1 MIRDFSEKAK
11 QKLEGYADDAAA
23 SSTWGKINDWFS
35 DRGMDFR
42 SWTGKLGIENYINDV
57 DTYHQKII
65 DKNNATKKKIDT
77 IFSNV
82 QSVDT
87 KSMAAMNRQIT
98 CGNNIIKLI
107 NDLAASISPDGGNL
121 DMAGMKGTLDADV
134 ARIKN
139 PESAKNEKT
148 EKEKLGAGD
157 TSCKK
162 SSDPVNLSTGNFI
175 YDHEDMQAGGEIPL
189 SFHRYYNSKDTGTG
203 TMGSCFLHNYE
214 MEVQKQPDQKA
225 AVRMHDGQFYYFA
238 ETDTGYVAENA
249 AMGLLERTEDG
260 YKLTCH
266 PGMDAVYFD
275 KNGKAARQENTNKR
289 GITFIRDE
297 RGRLEKAETDTGSFL
312 EYAYDSEGMLKE
324 VTDHAGRKVKLEYDG
339 DMLKTVTTPSGAV
352 YTYSY
357 GDNGR
362 ITETVNARN
371 VTAVRNRYDSLFR
384 VTHQEF
390 PDGGTMDFEYD
401 DKNSRVTL
409 TERNGSRIT
418 YVHDSRYR
426 NTATLYEDGTREKYL
441 YNDRNQCICRTDR
454 NGHTVRMSYDSRG
467 NLTQTVDAGKR
478 RINFTY
484 DIYNNLTSLSINGKT
499 RLKNH
504 YDSKGNLT
512 GTTDALGNRTKI
524 KNDVFGRAEKITYA
538 DGSSTEISYDRRGNI
553 TAVTDG
559 NGNSTSYEYDLLNR
573 VIKTTDANNNGTH
586 FSYDA
591 SDRIST
597 VTDALGNV
605 RKYTYNAGGKVTGLT
620 DFDGKTVSF
629 DYNDL
634 GKISAYTDK
643 EGYRAELAYDRM
655 WNVSS
660 IKSPDGGIQRFIY
673 DSDNRLK
680 EHTLP
685 MGGKIRYAYDAA
697 GNLLSET
704 DAAGNTARYAYD
716 EADRLVRMEAADG
729 AVTTFGYDHE
739 GNLVSET
746 DALGHVTEYTYD
758 DLGRRTSV
766 TDTAGATTSVCYNEI
781 GNVDRI
787 CHPNGSSTVYT
798 YEKGGRLRS
807 VLYPDGSGE
816 KYSYDAKGN
825 MTERITMSGERYHYS
840 YDVLDRIVSITNAV
854 GGTQHFE
861 YDALG
866 HVTEAADEN
875 GNITRYEY
883 TPNGNLSKVTDALG
897 NETFYQYDA
906 MGHLTQT
913 SCTGTG
919 GEQTQNT
926 AYTWDKEGHVV
937 AVTDP
942 LGDVER
948 YTYDPAGRMKEKVDK
963 DGYET
968 SFRYGKDGQVEEI
981 CYADGRT
988 VSLTYNAIRQLE
1000 EVKDWLGTTRIA
1012 VDEAGRVSSVTDP
1025 YGKTVG
1031 YEWGSMGERTSVLY
1045 PDGRKA
1051 AYEYNKAM
1059 QLTAMKLISNGS
1071 QEKTIRYRYDD
1082 AGRLT
1087 GKQFPGGSST
1097 SYAYGNLGRVSEILH
1112 TGADFS
1118 EHYIYGY
1125 DILGNKTS
1133 AAKERTGIQA
1143 DSGRYEYSYDE
1154 MNRLTG
1160 VMHDGQQLRSY
1171 SYDAFGN
1178 RRRKTEYTQN
1188 GKLITTYGY
1197 NTKNQLTT
1205 ENSENGIRN
1214 YSYDHRGNLLSVTS
1228 GEEVLKAYGFDA
1240 ANQMSSS
1247 MGMTD
1252 GIIQKAVYQ
1261 YNGLGHRMGQSIA
1274 TGDAAPAR
1282 TIRYTL
1288 DLTRQYHNLLQKT
1301 TDRRTDG
1308 NLLHSSQIYFWDGN
1322 VAGMEEE
1329 GRDHFYFQDD
1339 LGSPMRLADEA
1350 GRSEEAYGFDE
1361 FGNDIRTAKDIFQ
1374 DSLQSFG
1381 FTGYQMDSAGGL
1393 YFAQARRYDAG
1404 AGRFVSEDFLK
1415 GHIAVPYTM
1424 NHYSYCWNRPMDLVD
1439 LNGKFP
1445 SLRDLKKF
1453 WNKYIYGEETIG
1465 SSTNTVVTGKNWGIG
1480 TYHSEVY
1487 DITKTSDKYTGSWI
1501 KNVTTLGNDGNS
1513 QSYSLNIPSADLGK
1527 GNKFG
1532 IPTSLGVT
1540 FSNGGVSLDANIG
1553 IDLGKLNVNIPIS
1566 IGLNWDNLVSVDA
1579 SLNGGWADN
1588 SYGLDLSAGLHP
1600 GSNVKLGVH
1609 EKHAVDEKTT
1619 IKTENGVYMRMG
1631 YVYVVVIAA
1640 AALGS
1645 MLYGNDPSSAGQTI
1659 INFINNFVN
1668 NGVCPA
1674 LQ

>member
-1 MIRDFSEKAK
+1 MTRDFSEKAK

-23 SSTWGKINDWFS
+23 SSTWGKIKDWFS
-35 DRGMDFR
+35 DRGMDFQ

-121 DMAGMKGTLDADV
+121 DMAGMKGTLDADA

-139 PESAKNEKT
+139 PESAKSEKT

-275 KNGKAARQENTNKR
+275 ENGKAARQENTNKR

-297 RGRLEKAETDTGSFL
+297 RGRLAKAETDTGSFL
-312 EYAYDSEGMLKE
+312 EYAYNSEGMLME
-324 VTDHAGRKVKLEYDG
+324 VTDHVGRKVKLEYDG
-339 DMLKTVTTPSGAV
+339 GMLKTVTTPSGAV

-484 DIYNNLTSLSINGKT
+484 DIFNNLTSLSINGRT

-512 GTTDALGNRTKI
+512 GTTDALGNRTTI

-538 DGSSTEISYDRRGNI
+538 DGSSTELSYDRRGNI

-573 VIKTTDANNNGTH
+573 VIKTTDANNNGIH

-605 RKYTYNAGGKVTGLT
+605 RKYTYNAG
-620 DFDGKTVSF
+620 
-629 DYNDL
+629 
-634 GKISAYTDK
+634 
-643 EGYRAELAYDRM
+643 
-655 WNVSS
+655 
-660 IKSPDGGIQRFIY
+660 
-673 DSDNRLK
+673 
-680 EHTLP
+680 EHW
-685 MGGKIRYAYDAA
+685 
-697 GNLLSET
+697 
-704 DAAGNTARYAYD
+704 
-716 EADRLVRMEAADG
+716 
-729 AVTTFGYDHE
+729 
-739 GNLVSET
+739 
-746 DALGHVTEYTYD
+746 
-758 DLGRRTSV
+758 
-766 TDTAGATTSVCYNEI
+766 
-781 GNVDRI
+781 
-787 CHPNGSSTVYT
+787 
-798 YEKGGRLRS
+798 
-807 VLYPDGSGE
+807 
-816 KYSYDAKGN
+816 
-825 MTERITMSGERYHYS
+825 HYS
-840 YDVLDRIVSITNAV
+840 HDALDRIIAITNPA
-854 GGTQHFE
+854 GGVAKFT

-866 HVTEAADEN
+866 RVTKAEDEN
-875 GNITRYEY
+875 GNTTCYEY
-883 TPNGNLSKVTDALG
+883 TPNGNLAKVTDALG

-906 MGHLTQT
+906 MGHLTQS
-913 SCTGTG
+913 SCTGAN
-919 GEQTQNT
+919 GEEPQNT
-926 AYTWDKEGHVV
+926 TYAWDKEGHVL

-948 YTYDPAGRMKEKVDK
+948 YTYDPAGRMKAKVDK

-968 SFRYGKDGQVEEI
+968 AISYGADGQAEEI
-981 CYADGRT
+981 RYADGRT

-1000 EVKDWLGTTRIA
+1000 EVKDWLGTTKIA
-1012 VDEAGRVSSVTDP
+1012 MDEAGRVSSVTDP

-1031 YEWGSMGERTSVLY
+1031 YEWGSMGERTAVLY

-1059 QLTAMKLISNGS
+1059 QLTAMKLISNME
-1071 QEKTIRYRYDD
+1071 QEKTIRYCYDE

-1087 GKQFPGGSST
+1087 GKQFPGGNRT
-1097 SYAYGNLGRVSEILH
+1097 DYHYNGAGKVEEILH
-1112 TGADFS
+1112 TGADFT
-1118 EHYIYGY
+1118 ERYHYGY
-1125 DILGNKTS
+1125 DVMGNKIT
-1133 AAKERTGIQA
+1133 AEKERPGLPE
-1143 DSGRYEYSYDE
+1143 DSGSFSYGYDE
-1154 MNRLTG
+1154 LNRLIHVSQNGKT
-1160 VMHDGQQLRSY
+1160 LRAY
-1171 SYDAFGN
+1171 GYDAFGN
-1178 RRRKTEYTQN
+1178 RSRKTEYQTA
-1188 GKLITTYGY
+1188 GELVTTYRY
-1197 NTKNQLTT
+1197 NTKNQLMQETDAHET
-1205 ENSENGIRN
+1205 KD
-1214 YSYDHRGNLLSVTS
+1214 YAYDHRGNLLSVTS

-1240 ANQMSSS
+1240 TNQMSSS
-1247 MGMTD
+1247 MGRTD
-1252 GIIQKAVYQ
+1252 GTIQKAVYQ
-1261 YNGLGHRMGQSIA
+1261 YNGLGHRMRQRIA

-1308 NLLHSSQIYFWDGN
+1308 NLLHSSQVYFWDGN
-1322 VAGMEEE
+1322 VAGMKEE

-1339 LGSPMRLADEA
+1339 LGSPMRLTDET

-1361 FGNDIRTAKDIFQ
+1361 FGNNIRTAKDIFQ
-1374 DSLQSFG
+1374 DSMQSFG

-1393 YFAQARRYDAG
+1393 YFAQARRYDSG
-1404 AGRFVSEDFLK
+1404 IGRFVSEDIMR
-1415 GHIAVPYTM
+1415 GHIAVPFTM

-1445 SLRDLKKF
+1445 SWRDLKKF
-1453 WNKYIYGEETIG
+1453 WNKYIYGEDTIG

-1553 IDLGKLNVNIPIS
+1553 IDLGQLNVNIPIS

-1640 AALGS
+1640 AAMGS

>member
-23 SSTWGKINDWFS
+23 SSTWGKIKDWFS

-121 DMAGMKGTLDADV
+121 DMAGMKGTLDAD
-134 ARIKN
+134 ATRIKN
-139 PESAKNEKT
+139 PESAKSEKT

-275 KNGKAARQENTNKR
+275 ENGKAARQENTNKR

-297 RGRLEKAETDTGSFL
+297 RGRLAKAETDTGSFL

-339 DMLKTVTTPSGAV
+339 GMLKTVTTPSGAV

-426 NTATLYEDGTREKYL
+426 NTATLYEDGTKEKYL

-484 DIYNNLTSLSINGKT
+484 DIYNNLTSLSINGRT

-504 YDSKGNLT
+504 YDSKGNMT

-538 DGSSTEISYDRRGNI
+538 DGSSTELSYDRRGNI
-553 TAVTDG
+553 TA
-559 NGNSTSYEYDLLNR
+559 
-573 VIKTTDANNNGTH
+573 
-586 FSYDA
+586 
-591 SDRIST
+591 

-758 DLGRRTSV
+758 DLGRRTGV
-766 TDTAGATTSVCYNEI
+766 TDAAGATTSVCYNEI

-942 LGDVER
+942 LGDMET
-948 YTYDPAGRMKEKVDK
+948 YTYDPAGRMTSKTDR

-968 SFRYGKDGQVEEI
+968 AISYGADGQVEEI
-981 CYADGRT
+981 RYADGRT

-1000 EVKDWLGTTRIA
+1000 EVKDWLGTTKIA
-1012 VDEAGRVSSVTDP
+1012 MDEAGRVSSVTDP

-1051 AYEYNKAM
+1051 AYEYNEAM
-1059 QLTAMKLISNGS
+1059 QLTAMKLITNGA
-1071 QEKTIRYRYDD
+1071 QEKTIRYHYDD

-1133 AAKERTGIQA
+1133 AAKERTGIQV

-1301 TDRRTDG
+1301 G
-1308 NLLHSSQIYFWDGN
+1308 NGPDQTYFWDGN

-1339 LGSPMRLADEA
+1339 LGSPMRLTDET

-1374 DSLQSFG
+1374 DSMQSFG

-1439 LNGKFP
+1439 LNGMWPKWVETTVKAVTVVATVVVVGAVVVGTGGTAAVIMAGALTTGVVSGNVNEALGGSYINGFAGGVLAGAVQSVTSLAGPVGNILGGCANGLGSAVTDTLDNLDPWSNKKKSVQQVRSDAVTSSAKGMAFSIPGGYMQWATGP
-1445 SLRDLKKF
+1445 SNTTAQALMRGY
-1453 WNKYIYGEETIG
+1453 NKN
-1465 SSTNTVVTGKNWGIG
+1465 STNVYGVFYGLIDNGLLAADSTGNLF
-1480 TYHSEVY
+1480 TNSPAYVEE
-1487 DITKTSDKYTGSWI
+1487 KTSD
-1501 KNVTTLGNDGNS
+1501 
-1513 QSYSLNIPSADLGK
+1513 
-1527 GNKFG
+1527 
-1532 IPTSLGVT
+1532 
-1540 FSNGGVSLDANIG
+1540 
-1553 IDLGKLNVNIPIS
+1553 
-1566 IGLNWDNLVSVDA
+1566 
-1579 SLNGGWADN
+1579 
-1588 SYGLDLSAGLHP
+1588 
-1600 GSNVKLGVH
+1600 VK
-1609 EKHAVDEKTT
+1609 ERNEDKE
-1619 IKTENGVYMRMG
+1619 
-1631 YVYVVVIAA
+1631 
-1640 AALGS
+1640 
-1645 MLYGNDPSSAGQTI
+1645 
-1659 INFINNFVN
+1659 
-1668 NGVCPA
+1668 
-1674 LQ
+1674 

>member
-121 DMAGMKGTLDADV
+121 DMAGMKGTLEADA

-139 PESAKNEKT
+139 PESAKSEKT

-275 KNGKAARQENTNKR
+275 ENGKAARQENTNKR
-289 GITFIRDE
+289 GITFIHDE
-297 RGRLEKAETDTGSFL
+297 RGRLAKAETDTGSFL
-312 EYAYDSEGMLKE
+312 EYAYDSEGMLME

-339 DMLKTVTTPSGAV
+339 GMLKTVTTPSGAV

-484 DIYNNLTSLSINGKT
+484 DIYNNLTSLSINGRT

-538 DGSSTEISYDRRGNI
+538 DGSSTELSYDRRGNI

-643 EGYRAELAYDRM
+643 EGYRAEISYDRM

-758 DLGRRTSV
+758 DLGRRTGV
-766 TDTAGATTSVCYNEI
+766 MDAAGAVTGIIYNEA
-781 GNVDRI
+781 GNVAEIRY
-787 CHPNGSSTVYT
+787 PNGSRTMYA
-798 YEKGGRLRS
+798 YERGGRIES

-816 KYSYDAKGN
+816 SYAYDAAGN
-825 MTERITMSGERYHYS
+825 MTDRTTNAGEHWHYS
-840 YDVLDRIVSITNAV
+840 HDALDRITAITNPA
-854 GGTQHFE
+854 GGEAKFT

-866 HVTEAADEN
+866 RVTKADDEN
-875 GNITRYEY
+875 GNTTCYEY
-883 TPNGNLSKVTDALG
+883 TPNGNLAKVTDALG

-906 MGHLTQT
+906 MGHLTQS
-913 SCTGTG
+913 SCTGAN
-919 GEQTQNT
+919 GEEPQNT
-926 AYTWDKEGHVV
+926 TYTWDKEGHVLAV
-937 AVTDP
+937 ADP

-948 YTYDPAGRMKEKVDK
+948 YTYDPAGRMKAKVDK

-968 SFRYGKDGQVEEI
+968 SFHYGKDGQVEEI

-1000 EVKDWLGTTRIA
+1000 EVKDWLGTTRISM
-1012 VDEAGRVSSVTDP
+1012 DEAGRVSSVTDP

-1031 YEWGSMGERTSVLY
+1031 YEWGSMGERTAVLY

-1051 AYEYNKAM
+1051 AYEYNKVM
-1059 QLTAMKLISNGS
+1059 QLTAMKLISNKE
-1071 QEKTIRYRYDD
+1071 QEKTIRYCYDE

-1087 GKQFPGGSST
+1087 GKQFPGGNRT
-1097 SYAYGNLGRVSEILH
+1097 DYRYNGAGKVEEILH
-1112 TGADFS
+1112 TGADFT
-1118 EHYIYGY
+1118 ERYHYGY
-1125 DILGNKTS
+1125 DVMGNKIT
-1133 AAKERTGIQA
+1133 AEKERPGLLE
-1143 DSGRYEYSYDE
+1143 DSGSFSYGYDE
-1154 MNRLTG
+1154 LNRLIHVSQNGKT
-1160 VMHDGQQLRSY
+1160 LRSY
-1171 SYDAFGN
+1171 GYDAFGN
-1178 RRRKTEYTQN
+1178 RSKKTEYQTA
-1188 GKLITTYGY
+1188 GELVTTYRY
-1197 NTKNQLTT
+1197 NTKNQLMQ
-1205 ENSENGIRN
+1205 ENDAHGTKD
-1214 YSYDHRGNLLSVTS
+1214 YAYDHRGNLLSVTS
-1228 GEEVLKAYGFDA
+1228 GEEVLKAYWFDA
-1240 ANQMSSS
+1240 ANQMSCS
-1247 MGMTD
+1247 MGRTD
-1252 GIIQKAVYQ
+1252 GTIQKAVYQ

-1301 TDRRTDG
+1301 G
-1308 NLLHSSQIYFWDGN
+1308 NGPDQTYFWDGN

-1339 LGSPMRLADEA
+1339 LGSPMRLTDET

-1361 FGNDIRTAKDIFQ
+1361 FGNNIRTAKDIFQ
-1374 DSLQSFG
+1374 DSMQSFG

-1393 YFAQARRYDAG
+1393 YFAQARRYDSG
-1404 AGRFVSEDFLK
+1404 IGRFVSEDIMR
-1415 GHIAVPYTM
+1415 GHIAVPFTM

-1445 SLRDLKKF
+1445 SWRDLKKF

-1465 SSTNTVVTGKNWGIG
+1465 SSTNTVVTGKNWGMG

>member
-1 MIRDFSEKAK
+1 
-11 QKLEGYADDAAA
+11 
-23 SSTWGKINDWFS
+23 
-35 DRGMDFR
+35 
-42 SWTGKLGIENYINDV
+42 
-57 DTYHQKII
+57 
-65 DKNNATKKKIDT
+65 
-77 IFSNV
+77 
-82 QSVDT
+82 
-87 KSMAAMNRQIT
+87 
-98 CGNNIIKLI
+98 
-107 NDLAASISPDGGNL
+107 
-121 DMAGMKGTLDADV
+121 
-134 ARIKN
+134 
-139 PESAKNEKT
+139 
-148 EKEKLGAGD
+148 
-157 TSCKK
+157 
-162 SSDPVNLSTGNFI
+162 
-175 YDHEDMQAGGEIPL
+175 
-189 SFHRYYNSKDTGTG
+189 
-203 TMGSCFLHNYE
+203 
-214 MEVQKQPDQKA
+214 
-225 AVRMHDGQFYYFA
+225 
-238 ETDTGYVAENA
+238 
-249 AMGLLERTEDG
+249 
-260 YKLTCH
+260 
-266 PGMDAVYFD
+266 
-275 KNGKAARQENTNKR
+275 
-289 GITFIRDE
+289 
-297 RGRLEKAETDTGSFL
+297 
-312 EYAYDSEGMLKE
+312 
-324 VTDHAGRKVKLEYDG
+324 
-339 DMLKTVTTPSGAV
+339 
-352 YTYSY
+352 
-357 GDNGR
+357 
-362 ITETVNARN
+362 
-371 VTAVRNRYDSLFR
+371 
-384 VTHQEF
+384 
-390 PDGGTMDFEYD
+390 
-401 DKNSRVTL
+401 
-409 TERNGSRIT
+409 
-418 YVHDSRYR
+418 
-426 NTATLYEDGTREKYL
+426 
-441 YNDRNQCICRTDR
+441 
-454 NGHTVRMSYDSRG
+454 
-467 NLTQTVDAGKR
+467 
-478 RINFTY
+478 
-484 DIYNNLTSLSINGKT
+484 
-499 RLKNH
+499 
-504 YDSKGNLT
+504 
-512 GTTDALGNRTKI
+512 
-524 KNDVFGRAEKITYA
+524 
-538 DGSSTEISYDRRGNI
+538 
-553 TAVTDG
+553 
-559 NGNSTSYEYDLLNR
+559 
-573 VIKTTDANNNGTH
+573 
-586 FSYDA
+586 
-591 SDRIST
+591 
-597 VTDALGNV
+597 
-605 RKYTYNAGGKVTGLT
+605 
-620 DFDGKTVSF
+620 
-629 DYNDL
+629 
-634 GKISAYTDK
+634 
-643 EGYRAELAYDRM
+643 
-655 WNVSS
+655 
-660 IKSPDGGIQRFIY
+660 
-673 DSDNRLK
+673 
-680 EHTLP
+680 

-758 DLGRRTSV
+758 DLGRRTGV
-766 TDTAGATTSVCYNEI
+766 TDAAGETTSVCYNEI

-942 LGDVER
+942 LGDMET
-948 YTYDPAGRMKEKVDK
+948 YTYDPAGRMTSKTDR

-968 SFRYGKDGQVEEI
+968 AISYGADGQVEEI
-981 CYADGRT
+981 RYADGRT

-1000 EVKDWLGTTRIA
+1000 EVKDWLGTTKIA
-1012 VDEAGRVSSVTDP
+1012 MDEAGRVSSVTDP

-1031 YEWGSMGERTSVLY
+1031 YEWGRMGERTAVLY

-1051 AYEYNKAM
+1051 AYEYNKVM
-1059 QLTAMKLISNGS
+1059 QLTAMKLISNKE
-1071 QEKTIRYRYDD
+1071 QEKTIRYCYDE

-1087 GKQFPGGSST
+1087 GKQFPGGNRT
-1097 SYAYGNLGRVSEILH
+1097 DYRYNGAGKVEEILH
-1112 TGADFS
+1112 TGADFT
-1118 EHYIYGY
+1118 ERYHYGY
-1125 DILGNKTS
+1125 DVMGNKIT
-1133 AAKERTGIQA
+1133 AEKERPGLLE
-1143 DSGRYEYSYDE
+1143 DSGSFSYGYDE
-1154 MNRLTG
+1154 LNRLIHVSQNGKT
-1160 VMHDGQQLRSY
+1160 LRSY
-1171 SYDAFGN
+1171 GYDAFGN
-1178 RRRKTEYTQN
+1178 RSKKTEYQTA
-1188 GKLITTYGY
+1188 GELVTTYRY
-1197 NTKNQLTT
+1197 NTKNQLMQ
-1205 ENSENGIRN
+1205 ENDAHGTKD
-1214 YSYDHRGNLLSVTS
+1214 YAYDHRGNLLSVTS
-1228 GEEVLKAYGFDA
+1228 GEEVLKAYWFDA

-1247 MGMTD
+1247 MGRTD
-1252 GIIQKAVYQ
+1252 GTIQKAVYQ

-1301 TDRRTDG
+1301 G
-1308 NLLHSSQIYFWDGN
+1308 NGPDQTYFWDGN

-1339 LGSPMRLADEA
+1339 LGSPMRLTDET

-1361 FGNDIRTAKDIFQ
+1361 FGNNIRTAKDIFQ
-1374 DSLQSFG
+1374 DSMQSFG

-1393 YFAQARRYDAG
+1393 YFAQARRYDSG
-1404 AGRFVSEDFLK
+1404 IGRFVSEDIMR
-1415 GHIAVPYTM
+1415 GHIAVPFTM

-1445 SLRDLKKF
+1445 SWRDLKKF

-1465 SSTNTVVTGKNWGIG
+1465 SSTNTVVTGKNWGMG

>member
-1 MIRDFSEKAK
+1 MS
-11 QKLEGYADDAAA
+11 
-23 SSTWGKINDWFS
+23 
-35 DRGMDFR
+35 
-42 SWTGKLGIENYINDV
+42 
-57 DTYHQKII
+57 
-65 DKNNATKKKIDT
+65 
-77 IFSNV
+77 
-82 QSVDT
+82 
-87 KSMAAMNRQIT
+87 
-98 CGNNIIKLI
+98 GN
-107 NDLAASISPDGGNL
+107 
-121 DMAGMKGTLDADV
+121 
-134 ARIKN
+134 
-139 PESAKNEKT
+139 
-148 EKEKLGAGD
+148 
-157 TSCKK
+157 
-162 SSDPVNLSTGNFI
+162 
-175 YDHEDMQAGGEIPL
+175 
-189 SFHRYYNSKDTGTG
+189 
-203 TMGSCFLHNYE
+203 
-214 MEVQKQPDQKA
+214 
-225 AVRMHDGQFYYFA
+225 
-238 ETDTGYVAENA
+238 
-249 AMGLLERTEDG
+249 
-260 YKLTCH
+260 
-266 PGMDAVYFD
+266 
-275 KNGKAARQENTNKR
+275 
-289 GITFIRDE
+289 
-297 RGRLEKAETDTGSFL
+297 
-312 EYAYDSEGMLKE
+312 
-324 VTDHAGRKVKLEYDG
+324 
-339 DMLKTVTTPSGAV
+339 
-352 YTYSY
+352 
-357 GDNGR
+357 
-362 ITETVNARN
+362 
-371 VTAVRNRYDSLFR
+371 
-384 VTHQEF
+384 
-390 PDGGTMDFEYD
+390 
-401 DKNSRVTL
+401 TL
-409 TERNGSRIT
+409 T
-418 YVHDSRYR
+418 
-426 NTATLYEDGTREKYL
+426 
-441 YNDRNQCICRTDR
+441 
-454 NGHTVRMSYDSRG
+454 MP
-467 NLTQTVDAGKR
+467 
-478 RINFTY
+478 
-484 DIYNNLTSLSINGKT
+484 
-499 RLKNH
+499 
-504 YDSKGNLT
+504 
-512 GTTDALGNRTKI
+512 
-524 KNDVFGRAEKITYA
+524 
-538 DGSSTEISYDRRGNI
+538 
-553 TAVTDG
+553 
-559 NGNSTSYEYDLLNR
+559 
-573 VIKTTDANNNGTH
+573 
-586 FSYDA
+586 
-591 SDRIST
+591 
-597 VTDALGNV
+597 
-605 RKYTYNAGGKVTGLT
+605 GGKVTGLT

-643 EGYRAELAYDRM
+643 EGYRAEISYDRM

-758 DLGRRTSV
+758 DLGRRTGV
-766 TDTAGATTSVCYNEI
+766 MDAAGAVTGIIYNEA
-781 GNVDRI
+781 GNVAEIRY
-787 CHPNGSSTVYT
+787 PNGSRTMYA
-798 YEKGGRLRS
+798 YERGGRIES

-816 KYSYDAKGN
+816 SYAYDAAGN
-825 MTERITMSGERYHYS
+825 MTDRTTNAGEHWHYS
-840 YDVLDRIVSITNAV
+840 HDALDRITAITNPA
-854 GGTQHFE
+854 GGEAKFT

-866 HVTEAADEN
+866 RVTKADDEN
-875 GNITRYEY
+875 GNTTCYEY
-883 TPNGNLSKVTDALG
+883 TPNGNLAKVTDALG

-906 MGHLTQT
+906 MGHLTQS
-913 SCTGTG
+913 SCTGAN
-919 GEQTQNT
+919 GEEPQNT
-926 AYTWDKEGHVV
+926 TYTWDKEGHVLAV
-937 AVTDP
+937 ADP

-948 YTYDPAGRMKEKVDK
+948 YTYDPAGRMKAKVDK

-968 SFRYGKDGQVEEI
+968 AISYGADGQAEEI
-981 CYADGRT
+981 RYADGRT

-1000 EVKDWLGTTRIA
+1000 EVKDWLGTTKIA
-1012 VDEAGRVSSVTDP
+1012 MDEAGRVSSVTDP

-1031 YEWGSMGERTSVLY
+1031 YEWGSMGERTAVLY

-1051 AYEYNKAM
+1051 AYEYNKVM
-1059 QLTAMKLISNGS
+1059 QLTAMKLISNKE
-1071 QEKTIRYRYDD
+1071 QEKTIRYCYDE

-1087 GKQFPGGSST
+1087 GKQFPGGNRT
-1097 SYAYGNLGRVSEILH
+1097 DYHYNGAGKVEEILH
-1112 TGADFS
+1112 TGADFT
-1118 EHYIYGY
+1118 ERYHYGY
-1125 DILGNKTS
+1125 DVMGNKIT
-1133 AAKERTGIQA
+1133 AEKERPGLPE
-1143 DSGRYEYSYDE
+1143 DSGNFSYGYDE
-1154 MNRLTG
+1154 LNRLIHVSQNGKT
-1160 VMHDGQQLRSY
+1160 LRSY
-1171 SYDAFGN
+1171 GYDAFGN
-1178 RRRKTEYTQN
+1178 RSSKTEYQTA
-1188 GKLITTYGY
+1188 GELVTTYRY
-1197 NTKNQLTT
+1197 NTKNQLMQETDAGGT
-1205 ENSENGIRN
+1205 KD
-1214 YSYDHRGNLLSVTS
+1214 YAYDHRGNLLSVTS

-1247 MGMTD
+1247 MGRTD
-1252 GIIQKAVYQ
+1252 GTIQKAVYQ

-1301 TDRRTDG
+1301 G
-1308 NLLHSSQIYFWDGN
+1308 NGPDQTYFWDGN

-1339 LGSPMRLADEA
+1339 LGSPMRLTDET

-1361 FGNDIRTAKDIFQ
+1361 FGNNIRTAKDIFQ
-1374 DSLQSFG
+1374 DSMQSFG
-1381 FTGYQMDSAGGL
+1381 FTGYQMDGAGGL

-1404 AGRFVSEDFLK
+1404 AGRFVSEDILK

-1424 NHYSYCWNRPMDLVD
+1424 NHYNYCWNRPMDLVD

-1445 SLRDLKKF
+1445 SWRDLKKF

-1465 SSTNTVVTGKNWGIG
+1465 SSTNTVVTGKNWGMG

-1553 IDLGKLNVNIPIS
+1553 IDLGQLNVNIPIS

-1640 AALGS
+1640 AAMGS

>member
-1 MIRDFSEKAK
+1 
-11 QKLEGYADDAAA
+11 
-23 SSTWGKINDWFS
+23 
-35 DRGMDFR
+35 
-42 SWTGKLGIENYINDV
+42 
-57 DTYHQKII
+57 
-65 DKNNATKKKIDT
+65 
-77 IFSNV
+77 
-82 QSVDT
+82 
-87 KSMAAMNRQIT
+87 
-98 CGNNIIKLI
+98 
-107 NDLAASISPDGGNL
+107 
-121 DMAGMKGTLDADV
+121 
-134 ARIKN
+134 
-139 PESAKNEKT
+139 
-148 EKEKLGAGD
+148 
-157 TSCKK
+157 
-162 SSDPVNLSTGNFI
+162 
-175 YDHEDMQAGGEIPL
+175 
-189 SFHRYYNSKDTGTG
+189 
-203 TMGSCFLHNYE
+203 
-214 MEVQKQPDQKA
+214 
-225 AVRMHDGQFYYFA
+225 
-238 ETDTGYVAENA
+238 
-249 AMGLLERTEDG
+249 
-260 YKLTCH
+260 
-266 PGMDAVYFD
+266 
-275 KNGKAARQENTNKR
+275 
-289 GITFIRDE
+289 
-297 RGRLEKAETDTGSFL
+297 
-312 EYAYDSEGMLKE
+312 
-324 VTDHAGRKVKLEYDG
+324 
-339 DMLKTVTTPSGAV
+339 
-352 YTYSY
+352 
-357 GDNGR
+357 
-362 ITETVNARN
+362 
-371 VTAVRNRYDSLFR
+371 
-384 VTHQEF
+384 
-390 PDGGTMDFEYD
+390 
-401 DKNSRVTL
+401 
-409 TERNGSRIT
+409 
-418 YVHDSRYR
+418 
-426 NTATLYEDGTREKYL
+426 
-441 YNDRNQCICRTDR
+441 
-454 NGHTVRMSYDSRG
+454 
-467 NLTQTVDAGKR
+467 
-478 RINFTY
+478 
-484 DIYNNLTSLSINGKT
+484 
-499 RLKNH
+499 
-504 YDSKGNLT
+504 
-512 GTTDALGNRTKI
+512 
-524 KNDVFGRAEKITYA
+524 
-538 DGSSTEISYDRRGNI
+538 
-553 TAVTDG
+553 
-559 NGNSTSYEYDLLNR
+559 
-573 VIKTTDANNNGTH
+573 
-586 FSYDA
+586 
-591 SDRIST
+591 
-597 VTDALGNV
+597 
-605 RKYTYNAGGKVTGLT
+605 
-620 DFDGKTVSF
+620 
-629 DYNDL
+629 
-634 GKISAYTDK
+634 
-643 EGYRAELAYDRM
+643 M

-758 DLGRRTSV
+758 DLGRRTGV
-766 TDTAGATTSVCYNEI
+766 MDAAGAVTGIIYNEA
-781 GNVDRI
+781 GNVAEIRY
-787 CHPNGSSTVYT
+787 PNGSRTMYA
-798 YEKGGRLRS
+798 YERGGRIES

-816 KYSYDAKGN
+816 SYAYDAAGN
-825 MTERITMSGERYHYS
+825 MTDRTTNAGEHWHYS
-840 YDVLDRIVSITNAV
+840 HDALDRITAITNPA
-854 GGTQHFE
+854 GGEAKFT

-866 HVTEAADEN
+866 RVTKADDEN
-875 GNITRYEY
+875 GNTTCYEY
-883 TPNGNLSKVTDALG
+883 TPNGNLAKVTDALG

-906 MGHLTQT
+906 MGHLTQS
-913 SCTGTG
+913 SCTGAN
-919 GEQTQNT
+919 GEEPQNT
-926 AYTWDKEGHVV
+926 TYTWDKEGHVLAV
-937 AVTDP
+937 ADP

-948 YTYDPAGRMKEKVDK
+948 YTYDPAGRMKAKVDK

-968 SFRYGKDGQVEEI
+968 SFHYGKDGQVEEI

-1000 EVKDWLGTTRIA
+1000 EVKDWLGTTRISM
-1012 VDEAGRVSSVTDP
+1012 DEAGRVSSVTDP

-1031 YEWGSMGERTSVLY
+1031 YEWGSMGERTAVLY

-1051 AYEYNKAM
+1051 AYEYNKVM
-1059 QLTAMKLISNGS
+1059 QLTAMKLISNKE
-1071 QEKTIRYRYDD
+1071 QEKTIRYCYDE

-1087 GKQFPGGSST
+1087 GKQFPGGNRT
-1097 SYAYGNLGRVSEILH
+1097 DYHYNGAGKVEEILH
-1112 TGADFS
+1112 TGADFT
-1118 EHYIYGY
+1118 ERYHYGY
-1125 DILGNKTS
+1125 DVMGNKIT
-1133 AAKERTGIQA
+1133 AEKERPGLPE
-1143 DSGRYEYSYDE
+1143 DSGNFSYGYDE
-1154 MNRLTG
+1154 LNRLIHVSQNGKT
-1160 VMHDGQQLRSY
+1160 LRSY
-1171 SYDAFGN
+1171 GYDAFGN
-1178 RRRKTEYTQN
+1178 RSSKTEYQTA
-1188 GKLITTYGY
+1188 GELVTTYRY
-1197 NTKNQLTT
+1197 NTKNQLMQETDAGGT
-1205 ENSENGIRN
+1205 KD
-1214 YSYDHRGNLLSVTS
+1214 YAYDHRGNLLSVTS

-1247 MGMTD
+1247 MGRTD
-1252 GIIQKAVYQ
+1252 GTIQKAVYQ

-1301 TDRRTDG
+1301 G
-1308 NLLHSSQIYFWDGN
+1308 NGPDQTYFWDGN

-1339 LGSPMRLADEA
+1339 LGSPMRLTDET

-1361 FGNDIRTAKDIFQ
+1361 FGNNIRTAKDIFQ
-1374 DSLQSFG
+1374 DSMQSFG
-1381 FTGYQMDSAGGL
+1381 FTGYQMDGAGGL

-1404 AGRFVSEDFLK
+1404 AGRFVSEDILK

-1445 SLRDLKKF
+1445 SWRDLKKF

>member
-1 MIRDFSEKAK
+1 
-11 QKLEGYADDAAA
+11 
-23 SSTWGKINDWFS
+23 
-35 DRGMDFR
+35 
-42 SWTGKLGIENYINDV
+42 
-57 DTYHQKII
+57 
-65 DKNNATKKKIDT
+65 
-77 IFSNV
+77 
-82 QSVDT
+82 
-87 KSMAAMNRQIT
+87 
-98 CGNNIIKLI
+98 
-107 NDLAASISPDGGNL
+107 
-121 DMAGMKGTLDADV
+121 
-134 ARIKN
+134 
-139 PESAKNEKT
+139 
-148 EKEKLGAGD
+148 
-157 TSCKK
+157 
-162 SSDPVNLSTGNFI
+162 
-175 YDHEDMQAGGEIPL
+175 
-189 SFHRYYNSKDTGTG
+189 
-203 TMGSCFLHNYE
+203 
-214 MEVQKQPDQKA
+214 
-225 AVRMHDGQFYYFA
+225 
-238 ETDTGYVAENA
+238 
-249 AMGLLERTEDG
+249 
-260 YKLTCH
+260 
-266 PGMDAVYFD
+266 
-275 KNGKAARQENTNKR
+275 
-289 GITFIRDE
+289 
-297 RGRLEKAETDTGSFL
+297 
-312 EYAYDSEGMLKE
+312 
-324 VTDHAGRKVKLEYDG
+324 
-339 DMLKTVTTPSGAV
+339 
-352 YTYSY
+352 
-357 GDNGR
+357 
-362 ITETVNARN
+362 
-371 VTAVRNRYDSLFR
+371 
-384 VTHQEF
+384 
-390 PDGGTMDFEYD
+390 
-401 DKNSRVTL
+401 
-409 TERNGSRIT
+409 
-418 YVHDSRYR
+418 
-426 NTATLYEDGTREKYL
+426 
-441 YNDRNQCICRTDR
+441 
-454 NGHTVRMSYDSRG
+454 
-467 NLTQTVDAGKR
+467 
-478 RINFTY
+478 
-484 DIYNNLTSLSINGKT
+484 
-499 RLKNH
+499 
-504 YDSKGNLT
+504 
-512 GTTDALGNRTKI
+512 
-524 KNDVFGRAEKITYA
+524 
-538 DGSSTEISYDRRGNI
+538 
-553 TAVTDG
+553 
-559 NGNSTSYEYDLLNR
+559 
-573 VIKTTDANNNGTH
+573 
-586 FSYDA
+586 
-591 SDRIST
+591 
-597 VTDALGNV
+597 
-605 RKYTYNAGGKVTGLT
+605 
-620 DFDGKTVSF
+620 
-629 DYNDL
+629 
-634 GKISAYTDK
+634 
-643 EGYRAELAYDRM
+643 M

-704 DAAGNTARYAYD
+704 DSAGNTARYAYD

-758 DLGRRTSV
+758 DLGRRTGV
-766 TDTAGATTSVCYNEI
+766 MDAAGAVTGIIYNEA
-781 GNVDRI
+781 GNVAEIRY
-787 CHPNGSSTVYT
+787 PNGSRTMYA
-798 YEKGGRLRS
+798 YERGGRIES

-816 KYSYDAKGN
+816 SYAYDAAGN
-825 MTERITMSGERYHYS
+825 MTDRTTNAGEHWHYS
-840 YDVLDRIVSITNAV
+840 HDALDRITAITNPA
-854 GGTQHFE
+854 GGEAKFT

-866 HVTEAADEN
+866 RVTKADDEN
-875 GNITRYEY
+875 GNTTCYEY
-883 TPNGNLSKVTDALG
+883 TPNGNLAKVTDALG

-906 MGHLTQT
+906 MGHLTQS
-913 SCTGTG
+913 SCTGAN
-919 GEQTQNT
+919 GEEPQNT
-926 AYTWDKEGHVV
+926 TYTWDKEGHVLAV
-937 AVTDP
+937 ADP

-948 YTYDPAGRMKEKVDK
+948 YTYDPAGRMKAKVDK

-968 SFRYGKDGQVEEI
+968 SFHYGKDGQVEEI

-1000 EVKDWLGTTRIA
+1000 EVKDWLGTTRISM
-1012 VDEAGRVSSVTDP
+1012 DEAGRVSSVTDP

-1031 YEWGSMGERTSVLY
+1031 YEWGSMGERTAVLY

-1051 AYEYNKAM
+1051 AYEYNKVM
-1059 QLTAMKLISNGS
+1059 QLTAMKLISNKE
-1071 QEKTIRYRYDD
+1071 QEKTIRYCYDE

-1087 GKQFPGGSST
+1087 GKQFPGGNRT
-1097 SYAYGNLGRVSEILH
+1097 DYHYNGAGKVEEILH
-1112 TGADFS
+1112 TGADFT
-1118 EHYIYGY
+1118 ERYHYGY
-1125 DILGNKTS
+1125 DVMGNKIT
-1133 AAKERTGIQA
+1133 AEKERPGLPE
-1143 DSGRYEYSYDE
+1143 DSGNFSYGYDE
-1154 MNRLTG
+1154 LNRLIHVSQNGKT
-1160 VMHDGQQLRSY
+1160 LRSY
-1171 SYDAFGN
+1171 GYDAFGN
-1178 RRRKTEYTQN
+1178 RSSKTEYQTA
-1188 GKLITTYGY
+1188 GELVTTYRY
-1197 NTKNQLTT
+1197 NTKNQLMQETDAGGT
-1205 ENSENGIRN
+1205 KD
-1214 YSYDHRGNLLSVTS
+1214 YAYDHRGNLLSVTS

-1247 MGMTD
+1247 MGRTD
-1252 GIIQKAVYQ
+1252 GTIQKAVYQ

-1301 TDRRTDG
+1301 G
-1308 NLLHSSQIYFWDGN
+1308 NGPDQTYFWDGN

-1339 LGSPMRLADEA
+1339 LGSPMRLTDEA

-1361 FGNDIRTAKDIFQ
+1361 FGNNIRTAKDIFQ
-1374 DSLQSFG
+1374 DSMQSFG
-1381 FTGYQMDSAGGL
+1381 FTGYQMDGAGGL

-1404 AGRFVSEDFLK
+1404 AGRFVSEDLLK

-1424 NHYSYCWNRPMDLVD
+1424 NHYNYCWNRPMDLVD

-1445 SLRDLKKF
+1445 SWRDLKKF

-1465 SSTNTVVTGKNWGIG
+1465 SSTNTVVTGKNWGMG

-1640 AALGS
+1640 AAMGS

>member
-1 MIRDFSEKAK
+1 
-11 QKLEGYADDAAA
+11 
-23 SSTWGKINDWFS
+23 
-35 DRGMDFR
+35 
-42 SWTGKLGIENYINDV
+42 
-57 DTYHQKII
+57 
-65 DKNNATKKKIDT
+65 
-77 IFSNV
+77 
-82 QSVDT
+82 
-87 KSMAAMNRQIT
+87 
-98 CGNNIIKLI
+98 
-107 NDLAASISPDGGNL
+107 
-121 DMAGMKGTLDADV
+121 
-134 ARIKN
+134 
-139 PESAKNEKT
+139 
-148 EKEKLGAGD
+148 
-157 TSCKK
+157 
-162 SSDPVNLSTGNFI
+162 
-175 YDHEDMQAGGEIPL
+175 
-189 SFHRYYNSKDTGTG
+189 
-203 TMGSCFLHNYE
+203 
-214 MEVQKQPDQKA
+214 
-225 AVRMHDGQFYYFA
+225 
-238 ETDTGYVAENA
+238 
-249 AMGLLERTEDG
+249 
-260 YKLTCH
+260 
-266 PGMDAVYFD
+266 
-275 KNGKAARQENTNKR
+275 
-289 GITFIRDE
+289 
-297 RGRLEKAETDTGSFL
+297 
-312 EYAYDSEGMLKE
+312 
-324 VTDHAGRKVKLEYDG
+324 
-339 DMLKTVTTPSGAV
+339 
-352 YTYSY
+352 
-357 GDNGR
+357 
-362 ITETVNARN
+362 
-371 VTAVRNRYDSLFR
+371 
-384 VTHQEF
+384 
-390 PDGGTMDFEYD
+390 
-401 DKNSRVTL
+401 
-409 TERNGSRIT
+409 
-418 YVHDSRYR
+418 
-426 NTATLYEDGTREKYL
+426 
-441 YNDRNQCICRTDR
+441 
-454 NGHTVRMSYDSRG
+454 
-467 NLTQTVDAGKR
+467 
-478 RINFTY
+478 
-484 DIYNNLTSLSINGKT
+484 
-499 RLKNH
+499 
-504 YDSKGNLT
+504 
-512 GTTDALGNRTKI
+512 
-524 KNDVFGRAEKITYA
+524 
-538 DGSSTEISYDRRGNI
+538 
-553 TAVTDG
+553 
-559 NGNSTSYEYDLLNR
+559 
-573 VIKTTDANNNGTH
+573 
-586 FSYDA
+586 
-591 SDRIST
+591 
-597 VTDALGNV
+597 
-605 RKYTYNAGGKVTGLT
+605 
-620 DFDGKTVSF
+620 
-629 DYNDL
+629 
-634 GKISAYTDK
+634 
-643 EGYRAELAYDRM
+643 
-655 WNVSS
+655 
-660 IKSPDGGIQRFIY
+660 
-673 DSDNRLK
+673 
-680 EHTLP
+680 
-685 MGGKIRYAYDAA
+685 
-697 GNLLSET
+697 
-704 DAAGNTARYAYD
+704 
-716 EADRLVRMEAADG
+716 
-729 AVTTFGYDHE
+729 
-739 GNLVSET
+739 
-746 DALGHVTEYTYD
+746 
-758 DLGRRTSV
+758 
-766 TDTAGATTSVCYNEI
+766 
-781 GNVDRI
+781 
-787 CHPNGSSTVYT
+787 
-798 YEKGGRLRS
+798 
-807 VLYPDGSGE
+807 
-816 KYSYDAKGN
+816 
-825 MTERITMSGERYHYS
+825 
-840 YDVLDRIVSITNAV
+840 
-854 GGTQHFE
+854 
-861 YDALG
+861 
-866 HVTEAADEN
+866 
-875 GNITRYEY
+875 
-883 TPNGNLSKVTDALG
+883 
-897 NETFYQYDA
+897 

-942 LGDVER
+942 LGDMET
-948 YTYDPAGRMKEKVDK
+948 YTYDPAGRMTSKTDR

-968 SFRYGKDGQVEEI
+968 AISYGADGQVEEI
-981 CYADGRT
+981 RYADGRT

-1012 VDEAGRVSSVTDP
+1012 MDEAGRVSSVTDP

-1031 YEWGSMGERTSVLY
+1031 YEWGRMGERTSVFY

-1051 AYEYNKAM
+1051 AYEYNEAM

-1261 YNGLGHRMGQSIA
+1261 YNGLGHRMGQSIT

-1301 TDRRTDG
+1301 G
-1308 NLLHSSQIYFWDGN
+1308 NGPDQTYFWDGN

-1339 LGSPMRLADEA
+1339 LGSPMRLTDET

-1361 FGNDIRTAKDIFQ
+1361 FGNDIWTAKDIFQ
-1374 DSLQSFG
+1374 DSMQSFG

>member
-1 MIRDFSEKAK
+1 
-11 QKLEGYADDAAA
+11 
-23 SSTWGKINDWFS
+23 
-35 DRGMDFR
+35 
-42 SWTGKLGIENYINDV
+42 
-57 DTYHQKII
+57 
-65 DKNNATKKKIDT
+65 
-77 IFSNV
+77 
-82 QSVDT
+82 
-87 KSMAAMNRQIT
+87 
-98 CGNNIIKLI
+98 
-107 NDLAASISPDGGNL
+107 
-121 DMAGMKGTLDADV
+121 
-134 ARIKN
+134 
-139 PESAKNEKT
+139 
-148 EKEKLGAGD
+148 
-157 TSCKK
+157 
-162 SSDPVNLSTGNFI
+162 
-175 YDHEDMQAGGEIPL
+175 
-189 SFHRYYNSKDTGTG
+189 
-203 TMGSCFLHNYE
+203 
-214 MEVQKQPDQKA
+214 
-225 AVRMHDGQFYYFA
+225 
-238 ETDTGYVAENA
+238 
-249 AMGLLERTEDG
+249 
-260 YKLTCH
+260 
-266 PGMDAVYFD
+266 
-275 KNGKAARQENTNKR
+275 
-289 GITFIRDE
+289 
-297 RGRLEKAETDTGSFL
+297 
-312 EYAYDSEGMLKE
+312 
-324 VTDHAGRKVKLEYDG
+324 
-339 DMLKTVTTPSGAV
+339 
-352 YTYSY
+352 
-357 GDNGR
+357 
-362 ITETVNARN
+362 
-371 VTAVRNRYDSLFR
+371 
-384 VTHQEF
+384 
-390 PDGGTMDFEYD
+390 
-401 DKNSRVTL
+401 
-409 TERNGSRIT
+409 
-418 YVHDSRYR
+418 
-426 NTATLYEDGTREKYL
+426 
-441 YNDRNQCICRTDR
+441 
-454 NGHTVRMSYDSRG
+454 
-467 NLTQTVDAGKR
+467 
-478 RINFTY
+478 
-484 DIYNNLTSLSINGKT
+484 
-499 RLKNH
+499 
-504 YDSKGNLT
+504 
-512 GTTDALGNRTKI
+512 
-524 KNDVFGRAEKITYA
+524 
-538 DGSSTEISYDRRGNI
+538 
-553 TAVTDG
+553 
-559 NGNSTSYEYDLLNR
+559 
-573 VIKTTDANNNGTH
+573 
-586 FSYDA
+586 
-591 SDRIST
+591 
-597 VTDALGNV
+597 
-605 RKYTYNAGGKVTGLT
+605 
-620 DFDGKTVSF
+620 
-629 DYNDL
+629 
-634 GKISAYTDK
+634 
-643 EGYRAELAYDRM
+643 
-655 WNVSS
+655 
-660 IKSPDGGIQRFIY
+660 
-673 DSDNRLK
+673 
-680 EHTLP
+680 
-685 MGGKIRYAYDAA
+685 
-697 GNLLSET
+697 
-704 DAAGNTARYAYD
+704 
-716 EADRLVRMEAADG
+716 
-729 AVTTFGYDHE
+729 
-739 GNLVSET
+739 
-746 DALGHVTEYTYD
+746 
-758 DLGRRTSV
+758 
-766 TDTAGATTSVCYNEI
+766 
-781 GNVDRI
+781 
-787 CHPNGSSTVYT
+787 
-798 YEKGGRLRS
+798 
-807 VLYPDGSGE
+807 
-816 KYSYDAKGN
+816 
-825 MTERITMSGERYHYS
+825 
-840 YDVLDRIVSITNAV
+840 
-854 GGTQHFE
+854 
-861 YDALG
+861 
-866 HVTEAADEN
+866 
-875 GNITRYEY
+875 
-883 TPNGNLSKVTDALG
+883 
-897 NETFYQYDA
+897 

-942 LGDVER
+942 LGDMET
-948 YTYDPAGRMKEKVDK
+948 YTYDPAGRMTSKTDR

-968 SFRYGKDGQVEEI
+968 AISYGADGQVEEI
-981 CYADGRT
+981 RYADGRT

-1012 VDEAGRVSSVTDP
+1012 MDEAGRVSSVTDP

-1031 YEWGSMGERTSVLY
+1031 YEWGRMGERTALIY
-1045 PDGRKA
+1045 PDGKRA
-1051 AYEYNKAM
+1051 EYEYNNAM
-1059 QLTAMKLISNGS
+1059 QLTAMKLISNKE

-1252 GIIQKAVYQ
+1252 GIIQMAVYQ
-1261 YNGLGHRMGQSIA
+1261 YNGLGHRMGQSIT

-1301 TDRRTDG
+1301 G
-1308 NLLHSSQIYFWDGN
+1308 NGPDQTYFWDGN

-1339 LGSPMRLADEA
+1339 LGSPMRLTDET

-1361 FGNDIRTAKDIFQ
+1361 FGNDIWTAKDIFQ
-1374 DSLQSFG
+1374 DSMQSFG